1 MSSNSVQISPKQI
14 TKFTYRGIAFI
25 MGILTL
31 ITLRYLN
38 LFLNSI
44 NFYPETKDPFQ
55 SIVSGLYL
63 VFIIYLIIGPYFYY
77 IVITNIENTK
87 KKLIYIVLTFFS
99 IHILNMIAM
108 IAMLMILKV

>member
-1 MSSNSVQISPKQI
+1 
-14 TKFTYRGIAFI
+14 

-38 LFLNSI
+38 LILNSI
-44 NFYPETKDPFQ
+44 NFYPEAKDPF
-55 SIVSGLYL
+55 SGIVSGLEL

-77 IVITNIENTK
+77 IVITDIENTK
-87 KKLIYIVLTFFS
+87 KKLIYIVLTFFF

-108 IAMLMILKV
+108 LIILKV